1 MIKNW
6 FLIENELNWKN
17 RPFDICLNLL
27 IMCKEG
33 WLVGLGQEGVVWR
46 WRELSDIPEKGV
58 ELTLRAM

>member
-27 IMCKEG
+27 IMCKES